1 MDVYAFLREFEDA
14 GMHIIRMICKNI
26 CCKVF
31 RIEYFVNEPF
41 SFRFHFLRLRK

>member
-31 RIEYFVNEPF
+31 RRYVFVQISF
-41 SFRFHFLRLRK
+41 STFTEIINK